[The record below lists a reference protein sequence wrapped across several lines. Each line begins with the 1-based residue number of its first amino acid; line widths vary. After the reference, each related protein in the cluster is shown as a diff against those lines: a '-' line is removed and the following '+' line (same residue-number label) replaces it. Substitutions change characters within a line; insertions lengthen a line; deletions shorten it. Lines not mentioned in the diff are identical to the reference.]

1 VEAAVVISPRSV
13 VETESIGR
21 DVTID
26 DFVVIRT
33 GVTIGDN
40 VRIHPHVVIES
51 HASIGSGSEIFPGT
65 YIGKEPRGAGNLARN
80 PTFERRISIGR
91 ECVIGPSATIYLDV
105 EIGDNVLVGDGAS
118 VREQC
123 RIGERCVVG
132 RHVTLNY
139 DVTVGAGTKIMDHTW
154 LAGSMRVGSNVF
166 ISGGV
171 LTANDNEMGRRG
183 YDQGEIRGPDIEDG
197 AVIGAGAVLL
207 PGIIVGRGATVGA
220 GAVVTRDVA
229 SGALVLGVPARQ
241 RRSHDPTSASSTNR
255 PARGS

>member
-1 VEAAVVISPRSV
+1 V
-13 VETESIGR
+13 VETESIGQ

-26 DFVVIRT
+26 DFVVIRI

-51 HASIGSGSEIFPGT
+51 HATIGSGSEIFPGT
-65 YIGKEPRGAGNLARN
+65 YIGKEPRGAGNLARD
-80 PTFERRISIGR
+80 PTFERRITIGR

-118 VREQC
+118 IREHC
-123 RIGERCVVG
+123 RIGGRCVVG

-139 DVTVGAGTKIMDHTW
+139 DVTVGAGTKIMDHSW
-154 LAGSMRVGSNVF
+154 LAGSMRIGSNVF

-171 LTANDNEMGRRG
+171 LTANDNQMGRRG
-183 YDQGEIRGPDIEDG
+183 YDPGEVRGPDIEDE

-207 PGIIVGRGATVGA
+207 PGIVVGRGATVGA
-220 GAVVTRDVA
+220 GAVVTHDVP
-229 SGALVLGVPARQ
+229 SGALVVGIPARQ
-241 RRSHDPTSASSTNR
+241 RQSPDPSAPASASQ
-255 PARGS
+255 PAKGS